1 MRTYKFLSTYEYII
15 QKSNKVRKSKVYIK
29 LIFIIKFEDLWLMN

>member
-15 QKSNKVRKSKVYIK
+15 QKLNKVRKSKVYIK
-29 LIFIIKFEDLWLMN
+29 LIFIIKFEDL